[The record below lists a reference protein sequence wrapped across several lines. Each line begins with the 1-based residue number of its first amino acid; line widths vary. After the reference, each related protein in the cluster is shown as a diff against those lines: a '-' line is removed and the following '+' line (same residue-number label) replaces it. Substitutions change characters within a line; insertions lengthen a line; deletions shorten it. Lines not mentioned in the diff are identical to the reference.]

1 MPGDVTGDGVIDTRD
16 ALRLKKHLAG
26 LDAPIVWQNAD
37 VTGDNDVTLAD
48 LLRLMKYLAGMQ
60 VELV

>member
-1 MPGDVTGDGVIDTRD
+1 MIDTRD